1 MSAFYDDKHNAI
13 QADSHKKA
21 ESDERIM
28 QSKSD
33 DWWVKKNFGEKI
45 KMTGNLIFARTPEDF
60 HKEIAR
66 QNKKIAEG
74 QQ

>member
-13 QADSHKKA
+13 QADSLKKA

-28 QSKSD
+28 QSKAD

-45 KMTGNLIFARTPEDF
+45 KMTGNIIFARTPHDF
-60 HKEIAR
+60 LKEIDR

-74 QQ
+74 LQ

>member
-1 MSAFYDDKHNAI
+1 MSAYYDDKHNAI
-13 QADSHKKA
+13 QADSWKKS

-28 QSKSD
+28 QSKAD
-33 DWWVKKNFGEKI
+33 DWWVKKNLGEKI

-74 QQ
+74 LQ

>member
-1 MSAFYDDKHNAI
+1 MSAYYDDKHNAI
-13 QADSHKKA
+13 QADSCKKA

-28 QSKSD
+28 QSKAD

-66 QNKKIAEG
+66 QNKRIAEG
-74 QQ
+74 LQ

>member
-1 MSAFYDDKHNAI
+1 MSAFYDDKHNSI
-13 QADSHKKA
+13 QADSWKKA
-21 ESDERIM
+21 ESDERVM
-28 QSKSD
+28 QSKAD

-74 QQ
+74 LQ

>member
-1 MSAFYDDKHNAI
+1 MSSYYDDKHNAT
-13 QADSHKKA
+13 QADSWKKA

-28 QSKSD
+28 QAKAD

-66 QNKKIAEG
+66 QNKKIANG
-74 QQ
+74 LQ

>member
-1 MSAFYDDKHNAI
+1 MSAFYDDKHNAL
-13 QADSHKKA
+13 QADSLKKG

-28 QSKSD
+28 QSKAD
-33 DWWVKKNFGEKI
+33 NWWVKKNFGEKI

-74 QQ
+74 LQ

>member
-1 MSAFYDDKHNAI
+1 MSAFYDDKHNAL
-13 QADSHKKA
+13 QADSWKKG

-28 QSKSD
+28 QSKAD

-74 QQ
+74 LQ